1 MEKFPIVL
9 GIIEKKIFLTLL
21 LALVFISY
29 DILKSFIP
37 EGNNILLINQIG
49 GSFAQMLSI
58 LFPYIFKYK
67 GKFSSSK
74 KKCTK
79 SNLKHYSILCLL
91 STLLF
96 GLIIL
101 YRNLNITIEISI
113 SELCTIICFK
123 MIFYIILSIII
134 LKSKYYIH
142 NTISLILFCIFTI
155 IIDYIF
161 GYLSNLNYTSFL
173 ILFPEFIDD
182 LFCCYMK
189 YLMDKKYHSY
199 WNILFFMGLMNF
211 ILHIIEFIVEI
222 IKDPIDNPVFK
233 GIRIA
238 ETKYIILN
246 FFLDVILNYYFRLLL
261 SVLILEYLSL
271 NHMLISNII
280 YFAVMKFI
288 QCVSDYDKY
297 KNYLSF
303 LIPAFF
309 QILSLLFYIELLEFN
324 FCNLN
329 KNTKRNIIKREKE
342 DQILNESSFDDEIEI
357 EDDIFIKETD
367 LELDKLIVNDDSN
380 EN

>member
-1 MEKFPIVL
+1 MKKFPISL
-9 GIIEKKIFLTLL
+9 GIIDKKLLLILL
-21 LALVFISY
+21 LALVYILY
-29 DILKSFIP
+29 DVFKSLVPKGNNLSFI
-37 EGNNILLINQIG
+37 NLMG
-49 GSFAQMLSI
+49 GGLVSMLSI
-58 LFPYIFKYK
+58 IFPYIFKYK
-67 GKFSSSK
+67 GKSSTSTR
-74 KKCTK
+74 KCTMINFK
-79 SNLKHYSILCLL
+79 DYCILFIIMISVEGTSKLIGLLDLNNVSSITSMWIGLC
-91 STLLF
+91 F
-96 GLIIL
+96 Q
-101 YRNLNITIEISI
+101 
-113 SELCTIICFK
+113 

-142 NTISLILFCIFTI
+142 NIISMILFCIFTI

-182 LFCCYMK
+182 LFCCYIK

-199 WNILFFMGLMNF
+199 WNIIFFMGLMNF

-297 KNYLSF
+297 KNYLLF

-309 QILSLLFYIELLEFN
+309 QILSLLFYIEILEFN

-329 KNTKRNIIKREKE
+329 KK
-342 DQILNESSFDDEIEI
+342 
-357 EDDIFIKETD
+357 
-367 LELDKLIVNDDSN
+367 
-380 EN
+380 